1 MIVTQKK
8 PTEEILAM
16 IGDAKNVAIVG
27 CGSCATTCQTGGMQQ
42 AEELRA
48 ILEDT
53 GKTVVGIGVIDYC
66 CMSLTVRTG
75 LKPILAAQPECI
87 ICMGCGTGVQC
98 VGKSVGM
105 IPTYPSN
112 NTMYV
117 GEAVR
122 YGMWHEACRL
132 CGDCMLGQTG
142 ALCPIT
148 HCAKSLSTG
157 PCGGQK
163 NGKCEVHPE
172 NDCVWIHIYERLAA
186 IGQLDKLDQIWK
198 DKGHAHTAYPRS
210 TNLRGKQE

>member
-48 ILEDT
+48 ILEDM
-53 GKTVVGIGVIDYC
+53 GKTVVGIAVIDYC
-66 CMSLTVRTG
+66 CMSLTVRPV

-122 YGMWHEACRL
+122 CGMRPAGCVATVCWDRPVPFAPLPTARKVCRP
-132 CGDCMLGQTG
+132 
-142 ALCPIT
+142 A
-148 HCAKSLSTG
+148 
-157 PCGGQK
+157 
-163 NGKCEVHPE
+163 
-172 NDCVWIHIYERLAA
+172 LAA
-186 IGQLDKLDQIWK
+186 DRKTANVKSIRRT
-198 DKGHAHTAYPRS
+198 TAYGSTFTSGWQLSVSWINWIRS
-210 TNLRGKQE
+210 GRTRVTPIRLIPDLPI